1 MLLSAEHLS
10 INFGSR
16 QLLDD
21 VNFYLNEGDK
31 VGVIGINGTG
41 KSTFLKVLSGVT
53 EPDGGTISRN
63 PNVQISLLSQNP
75 VMDENATVLE
85 QVFLHFPAE
94 FRALNEYEAKAML
107 NRLGITDFTQK
118 VGTLSGGQRKR
129 VALAAA
135 LIHPA
140 DVLIL
145 DEPTNHLD
153 SEMVAWLEDWLRR
166 FKGGLVMVTHDRYFL
181 ERVVNHIT
189 ELSRGKLYHYEAN
202 YSKYLELREQRAEM
216 AEASERKRQSILR
229 VEREWIMR
237 GCKARTTKSKER
249 IQRYEALLN
258 QDTPETDE
266 AVQMAAASSRLGKKI
281 IELRDVSKS
290 FDGRPIVSHFSYNLL
305 RNDRIGIVGRNG
317 AGKSTLLHLIAG
329 ELAPDSGT
337 VEIGATVK
345 IGHFS
350 QEGRELDLNQRVYDF
365 IHDIADEVKTDEGTF
380 SANQMMERFLFPG
393 DLQSVPI
400 GRLSGGER
408 RRLYLLSVL
417 MEAPNVLLLDEPT
430 NDLDVTTL
438 SILEDY
444 LQGFP
449 GPILAVSHD
458 RFFLD
463 KLAESIFEVRG
474 DGEIDRF
481 TGNWTDWQAK
491 RREADAPAPKA
502 EKPKAAAERPRERKL
517 KFSFKEQREFETID
531 DDLARLEAD
540 IAACQ
545 TEQAAC
551 GSDYV
556 KLQEL
561 QARQAEL
568 EAALE
573 EKTERWVYLN
583 ELKEQIDA
591 QNG

>member
-1 MLLSAEHLS
+1 MLLSAEHIS

-16 QLLDD
+16 QLLED

-31 VGVIGINGTG
+31 TGIIGINGTG
-41 KSTFLKVLSGVT
+41 KSTFLKVLAGVT
-53 EPDGGTISRN
+53 EPDGGHISRN
-63 PNVQISLLSQNP
+63 PNVQVSYLPQNP
-75 VMDENATVLE
+75 VMDDDATVLE

-94 FRALNEYEAKAML
+94 FRALNEYEAKTML
-107 NRLGITDFTQK
+107 NKLGLPDFEQK

-140 DVLIL
+140 DVLVL

-153 SEMVAWLEDWLRR
+153 AEMTAWLEDWLRR

-202 YSKYLELREQRAEM
+202 YSKYLELKEQRAEM

-237 GCKARTTKSKER
+237 GCRARTTKSKER

-258 QDTPETDE
+258 QDAPETDDT
-266 AVQMAAASSRLGKKI
+266 VQMAAASSRLGKKI
-281 IELRDVSKS
+281 IELKDVSKS
-290 FDGRPIVSHFSYNLL
+290 FDGRSIVDHFSYNLL

-329 ELAPDSGT
+329 ELAPDSGS
-337 VEIGATVK
+337 VEVGTTVK

-365 IHDIADEVKTDEGTF
+365 IHDIADEVRTDEGTF
-380 SANQMMERFLFPG
+380 SANQMMERFMFPS

-430 NDLDVTTL
+430 NDLDVMTL

-449 GPILAVSHD
+449 GPILVVSHD
-458 RFFLD
+458 RFLLD

-474 DGEIDRF
+474 DGAILRY
-481 TGNWTDWQAK
+481 TGNWTDWRQK
-491 RREADAPAPKA
+491 RKEETVPVKA
-502 EKPKAAAERPRERKL
+502 EKPKAAERPRERKL
-517 KFSFKEQREFETID
+517 KFSYKEQLEFETID
-531 DDLARLEAD
+531 DELAALESRLAE
-540 IAACQ
+540 C
-545 TEQAAC
+545 QAAQGRC

-556 KLQEL
+556 RLQEL
-561 QARQAEL
+561 QKQQTEL
-568 EAALE
+568 ETKLE

-583 ELKEQIDA
+583 ELKEKIDA
-591 QNG
+591 Q

>member
-63 PNVQISLLSQNP
+63 PNVQVSLLPQNP
-75 VMDENATVLE
+75 AMEESATVLE

-94 FRALNEYEAKAML
+94 FRELNEYEAKAML
-107 NRLGITDFTQK
+107 NRLGITDFAQK

-216 AEASERKRQSILR
+216 VEASERKRQSILR

-258 QDTPETDE
+258 QEAPETDE
-266 AVQMAAASSRLGKKI
+266 TVQMAAASSRLGKKI
-281 IELRDVSKS
+281 IELRDVSKA
-290 FDGRPIVSHFSYNLL
+290 FDGRPIVSRFSYNLL
-305 RNDRIGIVGRNG
+305 RGDRIGIVGRNG
-317 AGKSTLLHLIAG
+317 AGKSTLLHLMAG

-337 VEIGATVK
+337 VEVGATVK

-365 IHDIADEVKTDEGTF
+365 IHDIADEVRTDEGTF

-444 LQGFP
+444 LLGFP

-474 DGEIDRF
+474 DGEIHRF

-491 RREADAPAPKA
+491 RRAEEAPSPKA
-502 EKPKAAAERPRERKL
+502 EKPKPAAERPRERKL
-517 KFSFKEQREFETID
+517 KFTFKEQREFETID
-531 DDLARLEAD
+531 ADLAELEAQ
-540 IAACQ
+540 ITACQ
-545 TEQAAC
+545 TEQESC

>member
-1 MLLSAEHLS
+1 MLLSAERIS

-16 QLLDD
+16 QLLEN

-31 VGVIGINGTG
+31 TGIIGINGTG
-41 KSTFLKVLSGVT
+41 KSTFLKVLAGIT
-53 EPDGGTISRN
+53 EPDAGTISRN
-63 PNVQISLLSQNP
+63 PNVQVSFLPQNP
-75 VMDENATVLE
+75 VMDDSATVLE
-85 QVFLHFPAE
+85 QVFLHFSPE
-94 FRALNEYEAKAML
+94 FRALNEYEAKSML
-107 NRLGITDFTQK
+107 NRLGLPDFDQK

-135 LIHPA
+135 LLHPA
-140 DVLIL
+140 DVLVL

-153 SEMVAWLEDWLRR
+153 AEMTAWLEDWLRR

-202 YSKYLELREQRAEM
+202 YSKYLELKAQRAEM

-229 VEREWIMR
+229 VEREWILR

-249 IQRYEALLN
+249 IQRYEALLG
-258 QDTPETDE
+258 QDAPETDDT
-266 AVQMAAASSRLGKKI
+266 VQLAAASSRLGKKI
-281 IELRDVSKS
+281 IELKDVTKG
-290 FDGRPIVSHFSYNLL
+290 FDGRTLVDHFSYNLL

-329 ELAPDSGT
+329 ELTPDSGSVDMGT
-337 VEIGATVK
+337 TVK
-345 IGHFS
+345 VGHFS
-350 QEGRELDLNQRVYDF
+350 QEGRELNLDQRVYDF
-365 IHDIADEVKTDEGTF
+365 IHDIADEVRTDEGTF
-380 SANQMMERFLFPG
+380 TANQMMERFLFPS

-417 MEAPNVLLLDEPT
+417 MSAPNVLLLDEPT

-449 GPILAVSHD
+449 GPILVVSHD
-458 RFFLD
+458 RFLLD
-463 KLAESIFEVRG
+463 KLAESIFEVR
-474 DGEIDRF
+474 DGRVLRY
-481 TGNWTDWQAK
+481 TGNWSDWQAK
-491 RREADAPAPKA
+491 RREEEAPAKA

-517 KFSFKEQREFETID
+517 KFSYKEQLEFETID
-531 DDLARLEAD
+531 GELAELERQVAEC
-540 IAACQ
+540 AEAQ
-545 TEQAAC
+545 GRC

-561 QARQAEL
+561 QAKQAEL
-568 EAALE
+568 EAKLE
-573 EKTERWVYLN
+573 EKTERWVYLT
-583 ELKEQIDA
+583 ELKEKIDA

>member
-53 EPDGGTISRN
+53 ESDGGTISRN
-63 PNVQISLLSQNP
+63 PNVQVSLLPQNP
-75 VMDENATVLE
+75 AMEESATVLE

-94 FRALNEYEAKAML
+94 FRELNEYEAKAML
-107 NRLGITDFTQK
+107 NRLGITDFAQK

-258 QDTPETDE
+258 QEAPETDE

-281 IELRDVSKS
+281 IELRDVSKA
-290 FDGRPIVSHFSYNLL
+290 FDGRPIVSRFSYNLL
-305 RNDRIGIVGRNG
+305 RGDRIGIVGRNG
-317 AGKSTLLHLIAG
+317 AGKSTLLHLMAG

-337 VEIGATVK
+337 VEVGATVK

-365 IHDIADEVKTDEGTF
+365 IHDIADEVRTDEGTF

-444 LQGFP
+444 LLGFP

-474 DGEIDRF
+474 DGEIHRF

-491 RREADAPAPKA
+491 RRAEEAPSPKA
-502 EKPKAAAERPRERKL
+502 EKPKPAAERPRERKL
-517 KFSFKEQREFETID
+517 KFTFKEQREFETID
-531 DDLARLEAD
+531 TDLAELEAQ
-540 IAACQ
+540 ITACQ
-545 TEQAAC
+545 TEQESC